1 MLYDSKELV
10 MENNPSL
17 EHIKERDY
25 DMVSAQFFL
34 PNSRTSQDFTG
45 YFFVFYRKSNR
56 NKGNFQEICGQIFT
70 SIKTSTAA
78 VDSQHLKV
86 KVVD

>member
-1 MLYDSKELV
+1 
-10 MENNPSL
+10 MENNPSV

-45 YFFVFYRKSNR
+45 YFSVFYRQSNR
-56 NKGNFQEICGQIFT
+56 NKGNFQEI
-70 SIKTSTAA
+70 
-78 VDSQHLKV
+78 
-86 KVVD
+86 